1 MILGGFFGNSVSGA
15 TWVAALI
22 CCRSSLC
29 TLKPMIP
36 LRTSL
41 KKSKKPQA
49 KTLLF
54 IKCVTSVPGASVA
67 RFRPLGGLP
76 QRSLFPYRF
85 SYRSATSGPG
95 GSVARFR
102 HLGGLLQ
109 RSHFPYSF
117 LYRSAIFGGRRLCGQ
132 ISASGGPSPEEPFS
146 LHISLQIGHFGARR
160 LCGQI
165 SASGRPSPE
174 EPLSLQL
181 SLQIGH
187 FRARRLCGQIWLNA
201 YFHPCTTRCET
212 VASALVSA
220 VEQSV
225 LA

>member
-1 MILGGFFGNSVSGA
+1 MSGA
-15 TWVAALI
+15 SWVAAWI
-22 CCRSSLC
+22 DVGGFWGGPPPPGRISEGGG
-29 TLKPMIP
+29 P
-36 LRTSL
+36 LWSRLSADCAPL
-41 KKSKKPQA
+41 WC
-49 KTLLF
+49 LD
-54 IKCVTSVPGASVA
+54 
-67 RFRPLGGLP
+67 RHWRPLGGYTL
-76 QRSLFPYRF
+76 LL
-85 SYRSATSGPG
+85 G
-95 GSVARFR
+95 GFLRRVGAFFLRLSVYTLGGSEGILRGVGASVARFR